1 MPVSEGYLAWRQ
13 GPFRVP
19 SGPKQVTY
27 GTHDHVFKKC
37 CGLIAFRSNFK
48 NNELC
53 FKPTIQDSGKLRNL
67 IVFLVAAV
75 FSTVIVPGSV
85 VSSDTVR
92 IVAIGA
98 SNTNGKGVG
107 RRSAWPAQLANLLQ
121 QKGYAVKVVNK
132 GVNGNTTA
140 QMLSR
145 LKRAVGSKT
154 RIAILSIPL
163 TNDRQSG
170 TNTKSNVASMKAILK
185 EKGIGAIV
193 IDRPHK
199 WAGNRLQSD
208 GIHFTV
214 AGHKAVAAKLL
225 SKTISQISRLK

>member
-1 MPVSEGYLAWRQ
+1 M
-13 GPFRVP
+13 
-19 SGPKQVTY
+19 
-27 GTHDHVFKKC
+27 
-37 CGLIAFRSNFK
+37 
-48 NNELC
+48 
-53 FKPTIQDSGKLRNL
+53 IQDSGKLQKTTISL
-67 IVFLVAAV
+67 IAIVFLTL
-75 FSTVIVPGSV
+75 FVPGIAI
-85 VSSDTVR
+85 SSDTVR

-107 RRSAWPAQLANLLQ
+107 RWSAWPAQLENLLE

-154 RIAILSIPL
+154 RVVILSIPL
-163 TNDRQSG
+163 TNDRRNG
-170 TNTKSNVASMKAILK
+170 TNTNANVASMKAILR
-185 EKGIGAIV
+185 ERGIGAII